1 MNIQQIIC
9 PQCEK
14 GHLSAE
20 VYADDFQHEG
30 RVVRV
35 DGLECYIC
43 DQCGADPVYPDQIRR
58 NQARVAD
65 AKRRSDGK
73 LTGSDI
79 RSLRDRLGIT
89 QQDAS
94 AIFGGG
100 ANAFS
105 KYERGDVLQ
114 SDSMDRLL
122 KLVALYPALL
132 PVLRGLAGLDNA
144 ASESIHGA
152 YANATQICVN
162 DVEYRSRTVK
172 GTAVVVDIC
181 DWVGQR
187 RVA

>member
-1 MNIQQIIC
+1 MTSQQTIC

-14 GHLSAE
+14 GRLTPS

-30 RVVRV
+30 QVIRV

-58 NQARVAD
+58 NHARVAD
-65 AKRRSDGK
+65 AKRQSDGR
-73 LTGSDI
+73 LTGADI
-79 RSLRDRLGIT
+79 RSLRDRLGLT

-94 AIFGGG
+94 TIFGGG

-122 KLVALYPALL
+122 RLVSMHPKLLAQLRAIVK
-132 PVLRGLAGLDNA
+132 PV
-144 ASESIHGA
+144 
-152 YANATQICVN
+152 
-162 DVEYRSRTVK
+162 
-172 GTAVVVDIC
+172 
-181 DWVGQR
+181 
-187 RVA
+187 RVAARVAEPPPPSCRKAK